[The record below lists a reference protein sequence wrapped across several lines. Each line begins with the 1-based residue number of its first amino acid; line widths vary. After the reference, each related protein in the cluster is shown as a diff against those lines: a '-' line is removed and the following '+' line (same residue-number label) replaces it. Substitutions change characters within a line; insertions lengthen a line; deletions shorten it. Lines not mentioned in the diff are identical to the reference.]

1 MNHIPNNKP
10 FQPGQD
16 ERRNINGRPRKLK
29 TILTGYG
36 LTPSQTT
43 ELINEMMMH
52 TERELLFILNSDDA
66 TIFETTIASALIKG
80 KTKGSLYALDTILNR
95 SQGLPKQTNDIAI
108 ENKLISVSLNLEPS

>member
-1 MNHIPNNKP
+1 
-10 FQPGQD
+10 
-16 ERRNINGRPRKLK
+16 
-29 TILTGYG
+29 
-36 LTPSQTT
+36 
-43 ELINEMMMH
+43 MMMH